1 MASFDIEGK
10 LIKKYDVEQKTS
22 TFQSREFVIEVPDG
36 SYSQYVKFQL
46 VQERCAMIDNY
57 EEGSMIKVSFDLR
70 GREWQ
75 GKFFTNLNAW
85 RIESAGGSAGSS
97 AKSAIQEGEF
107 PSAKDEPAVSDDDL
121 PF

>member
-1 MASFDIEGK
+1 MTSFDIEGK
-10 LIKKYDVEQKTS
+10 LIKKYDTEQKTA
-22 TFQSREFVIEVPDG
+22 TFQSREFVIEIPDG

-46 VQERCAMIDNY
+46 VQDRCSLIDGI

-85 RIESAGGSAGSS
+85 RVDQAGGQSGNT
-97 AKSAIQEGEF
+97 AKAAIQSGDF
-107 PSAKDEPAVSDDDL
+107 PSAKDEPAVSHDDL

>member
-10 LIKKYDVEQKTS
+10 LIKKYDVEQRTS

-46 VQERCAMIDNY
+46 VQERCSMIDNY

-85 RIESAGGSAGSS
+85 RIEMAGGGAGNA
-97 AKSAIQEGEF
+97 AKATIQDSDF
-107 PSAKDEPAVSDDDL
+107 PTAKDEPAVSGDDL

>member
-46 VQERCAMIDNY
+46 VQERCSLLDNF
-57 EEGSMIKVSFDLR
+57 EEGNMIKVSFDLR

-85 RIESAGGSAGSS
+85 RIEMAGGGGGTA
-97 AKSAIQEGEF
+97 AKASFQDSDF
-107 PSAKDEPAVSDDDL
+107 PSAKDEPAVSGDDL